1 VEDVIGEVLVDQNK
15 QYIIGK
21 RESTNYVTAKSGDI
35 IVLGGFRKN
44 SNTRSTSR
52 LGPIPFLGDLLG
64 SRSRSATTQELIL
77 FLRPTVLVNTP
88 AVDNADQLKRI
99 EKWAN
104 PQRDTIKQELDPAFV
119 PPAKTPVEKYLQK

>member
-1 VEDVIGEVLVDQNK
+1 
-15 QYIIGK
+15 
-21 RESTNYVTAKSGDI
+21 VTAKSGDI

-99 EKWAN
+99 EKWEN